1 MVVNAPILVNAPIV
15 VNSPTRLFSLPS
27 LDLIFTSPR
36 PFPATVFEMLENHI
50 TQHAAYNSY
59 ERESEGAFICKENT
73 RVAVLEKVMAWAQA
87 QNGRPRTPVCWLHGP
102 AGSGKST
109 IAHTLSQRYDEQG
122 RLAFSFFFSRRNLD
136 RNDATKFVLTFAYQ
150 LAAALP
156 SVTQAMRDALVR
168 NPSILRQRLKD
179 QFAKLIIDPL
189 QSTEH
194 NVPPMLVVID
204 GLDECRDE
212 GHVNELIQLLVPA
225 LSQFPFRLL
234 FTSRPEAYIQAI
246 FARRGIVENARV
258 IALRDFNAYHDV
270 RKYLRSHLSNVQI
283 ARGLPVSWPS
293 HADLDQLA
301 RQSEGIFI
309 YASTLVKFVND
320 EYDDPQRRLQIALN
334 AHNGLD
340 TLFDQVLGNAKKYLN
355 FELALGAV
363 LFTRD
368 NPNINILPQLL
379 QLNSVYD
386 VRLALRG
393 CLSILLVPED
403 DDDYIRPY
411 HASLQDFLTD
421 CNRGGDRFLD
431 PVKCNMSIV
440 DGCIQLMTS
449 NSTSNASICYAYRH
463 WGHHFYSSLYYAKDL
478 DHIQS
483 SFGLRVEQLLKYL
496 LQQQN
501 TWFCRLFG
509 VTAVKRVLGDLNSS
523 LKCVMVRV
531 ELYPYHNHVHK

>member
-1 MVVNAPILVNAPIV
+1 
-15 VNSPTRLFSLPS
+15 
-27 LDLIFTSPR
+27 
-36 PFPATVFEMLENHI
+36 
-50 TQHAAYNSY
+50 
-59 ERESEGAFICKENT
+59 
-73 RVAVLEKVMAWAQA
+73 
-87 QNGRPRTPVCWLHGP
+87 
-102 AGSGKST
+102 
-109 IAHTLSQRYDEQG
+109 
-122 RLAFSFFFSRRNLD
+122 
-136 RNDATKFVLTFAYQ
+136 
-150 LAAALP
+150 
-156 SVTQAMRDALVR
+156 MRDALVR

-179 QFAKLIIDPL
+179 QFAKLIVDPL

-194 NVPPMLVVID
+194 HIPPMLVVID
-204 GLDECRDE
+204 GLDECCNE
-212 GHVNELIQLLVPA
+212 SHVNELIQLLVPA

-234 FTSRPEAYIQAI
+234 FASRPEAYIQAI
-246 FARRGIVENARV
+246 FSRRGIDESARV
-258 IALRDFNAYHDV
+258 VALRDFNAYCDV
-270 RKYLRSHLSNVQI
+270 REYLRSHLSDVQI
-283 ARGLPVSWPS
+283 TRGLPTSWPS

-309 YASTLVKFVND
+309 YASTLVKFVD
-320 EYDDPQRRLQIALN
+320 EEYENPQQRLRIALSV
-334 AHNGLD
+334 HNGLD
-340 TLFDQVLGNAKKYLN
+340 TLFDQVLGNAKKYPN

-368 NPNINILPQLL
+368 DPNIDILPQLL

-431 PVKCNMSIV
+431 PVKCNIFIV
-440 DGCIQLMTS
+440 DGCIQLITS
-449 NSTSNASICYAYRH
+449 NSTSGASIRYAYRH
-463 WGHHFYSSLYYAKDL
+463 WVHHFHLSLYYAKDL

-496 LQQQN
+496 LQQQK
-501 TWFCRLFG
+501 TWFCSLYGTTG
-509 VTAVKRVLGDLNSS
+509 VKQVQENLNSS

-531 ELYPYHNHVHK
+531 ELYLYYQIG

>member
-1 MVVNAPILVNAPIV
+1 VNAPI
-15 VNSPTRLFSLPS
+15 RLFSFPS
-27 LDLIFTSPR
+27 LDLILTSPR
-36 PFPATVFEMLENHI
+36 PFPATLFERLENQI
-50 TQHAAYNSY
+50 TQNAAYNSY
-59 ERESEGAFICKENT
+59 ERESEGASICAENT
-73 RVAVLEKVMAWAQA
+73 RVAVLDNVIAWAQGE
-87 QNGRPRTPVCWLHGP
+87 NSRPVCWLYGP

-109 IAHTLSQRYDEQG
+109 IAHTLAQRYDEQE
-122 RLAFSFFFSRRNLD
+122 RLAFSFFFSRRNLY

-156 SVTQAMRDALVR
+156 SVTQAMQDALVR

-179 QFAKLIIDPL
+179 QFAKLIINPL
-189 QSTEH
+189 RSIEH
-194 NVPPMLVVID
+194 YIPPMLIVVD

-225 LSQFPFRLL
+225 LSQLPFRLL
-234 FTSRPEAYIQAI
+234 FASRPEAYIQAI
-246 FARRGIVENARV
+246 FARRGIVESAHV
-258 IALRDFNAYHDV
+258 ITLRDDFNAYRDV
-270 RKYLRSHLSNVQI
+270 HKYLRSNLSDVQI
-283 ARGLPVSWPS
+283 TRGLPASWPS

-320 EYDDPQRRLQIALN
+320 EYDDPQRRLQMALN

-340 TLFDQVLGNAKKYLN
+340 TLFEQVLGNAKKYPN
-355 FELALGAV
+355 FELVLGAV

-368 NPNINILPQLL
+368 NVSISILLRLL

-393 CLSILLVPED
+393 CLSILLVPDD

-411 HASLQDFLTD
+411 HASLQDFLID
-421 CNRGGDRFLD
+421 SDRGGDRFLD

-440 DGCIQLMTS
+440 DGCIQLITS
-449 NSTSNASICYAYRH
+449 NYTSRPSVGYAYWH
-463 WGHHFYSSLYYAKDL
+463 WGHHLHLSLYYAKDL

-496 LQQQN
+496 LEQQK
-501 TWFCRLFG
+501 TWFCSLLNDIE
-509 VTAVKRVLGDLNSS
+509 VKQVQRDFNSS
-523 LKCVMVRV
+523 LKCVMVS
-531 ELYPYHNHVHK
+531 